1 MSRVRHDLI
10 TRIWRGR
17 DPFLDHPPNVQEVDL
32 GGWRGEHPYLAE
44 AIASVT
50 PRYVVEVGTGKGGS
64 AIVMARE
71 LKARKI
77 DGVVIAVDTFLG
89 SLADWQADETFD
101 ALGFEAGGATLYGR
115 FANNVLRFGL
125 GNYILP
131 LTMDAMTAASLLL
144 FLDVHPGVVHIDAS
158 ADYHSVTA
166 MLNVWWNLL
175 KPGGVLI
182 GGNYHKAV
190 IYPEVKRAYDDF
202 FGVLKLPIEDREGK
216 CRIVK
221 TEATAQ
227 TTQGSTVAPLAAP
240 AAAPAS
246 VAAEPAPAPVAA
258 PAETSPAEPVP
269 VEAAAN
275 DIRPAPLTEPAPLAA
290 PPAAAETTE
299 PRRPVGSFRLGGRPV
314 QLSDEPESASA

>member
-32 GGWRGEHPYLAE
+32 GGWRGEHPYLVE
-44 AIASVT
+44 AIASTT
-50 PRYVVEVGTGKGGS
+50 PRYLVEVGTGKGGS

-89 SLADWQADETFD
+89 GLADWQADETFD

-144 FLDVHPGVVHIDAS
+144 FLDVHPSVVHLDAS
-158 ADYHSVTA
+158 ADYHGVTA
-166 MLNVWWNLL
+166 MLNAWWNLL
-175 KPGGVLI
+175 RPGGVLI

-190 IYPEVKRAYDDF
+190 IYPEIKRAYDDF
-202 FGVLKLPIEDREGK
+202 FGALNLPIEDREGK

-221 TEATAQ
+221 TEAT
-227 TTQGSTVAPLAAP
+227 VLATPAP
-240 AAAPAS
+240 AAAEPA
-246 VAAEPAPAPVAA
+246 ATPPAPAPQPA
-258 PAETSPAEPVP
+258 PSP
-269 VEAAAN
+269 VETAAA
-275 DIRPAPLTEPAPLAA
+275 DTGPAPLAEPAPLAA
-290 PPAAAETTE
+290 VETTE
-299 PRRPVGSFRLGGRPV
+299 PRRPAGSFRLGGRPV